1 MSNLKVG
8 DLVMMGC
15 SAGPKT
21 RARNAGL
28 FRTVVGFKPLG
39 FEVKLPSG
47 NTGIMR
53 EQRGVVVEL
62 DAGMWLFFD
71 VVGDG
76 WVQVPFMYSD
86 CLVKINPGD
95 AEDETL
101 NWVGKPNKQTELG
114 KEVV

>member
-8 DLVMMGC
+8 DLVIVGGT
-15 SAGPKT
+15 AGQET

-39 FEVKLPSG
+39 SKVKLPSG
-47 NTGIMR
+47 SIGIMQ

-62 DAGMWLFFD
+62 DAGVWLFWSRD
-71 VVGDG
+71 D

-101 NWVGKPNKQTELG
+101 TWVGKPNKQTDTN
-114 KEVV
+114 KETV